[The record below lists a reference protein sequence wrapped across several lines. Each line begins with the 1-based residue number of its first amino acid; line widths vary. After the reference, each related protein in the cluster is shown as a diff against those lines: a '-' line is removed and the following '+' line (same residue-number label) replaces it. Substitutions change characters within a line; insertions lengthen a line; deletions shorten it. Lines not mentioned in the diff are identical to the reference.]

1 MGGADPLLL
10 WIELGVAAAV
20 MLISVGMTFLFKP
33 EHMAPNPLAVRA
45 GAGVQGL
52 VLGALIGF
60 VLVPFRMAAMSDAPP
75 PPEASLAFLPAF
87 VLLIIVRTGLLA
99 RAPFF
104 GRFIRAYRRA
114 TVRWQISRAEQTLAR
129 LDSLEKRAEP

>member
-1 MGGADPLLL
+1 MI

-20 MLISVGMTFLFKP
+20 MLISVGVTFLFKP

-60 VLVPFRMAAMSDAPP
+60 VLVPFRMAVMSDAPP

-87 VLLIIVRTGLLA
+87 ALLIVVRSGLLA
-99 RAPFF
+99 RAPFL

-114 TVRWQISRAEQTLAR
+114 TLRWQIGRAEQTLSR
-129 LDSLEKRAEP
+129 LDALEKKAAP